1 MRIRS
6 IGALALLCAL
16 IVSISAD
23 RATAQSPTA
32 QSKEK
37 APQYTYVSEWT
48 VPRAMWGDYL
58 KGEAADNE
66 LMKKGMSDGIIT
78 SFGSFAVL
86 THQEGAPTHG
96 TWFSASSVSNLLKFL
111 ETLRNAPDATAA
123 PLAAAKHWDFIVESK
138 DYAGHPGTFTNGYLR
153 VGRWVPR
160 ADSGDLDGTLR
171 ATMVPVLDKL
181 VADGALHTYTID
193 RENIHTANNPIG
205 TIYLVIVANGP
216 EGIDKFDAAIDE
228 AQKVNPAAWNGLR
241 AALDEKG
248 HSDSLAKVS
257 LMVQK

>member
-6 IGALALLCAL
+6 IGALAVLCAL
-16 IVSISAD
+16 IVPISAD
-23 RATAQSPTA
+23 RATAQS
-32 QSKEK
+32 KEK
-37 APQYTYVSEWT
+37 PAQYTYVSEWT

-58 KGEAADNE
+58 KGEAADND
-66 LMKKGMSDGIIT
+66 LMKKGMSDGVIT

-86 THQEGAPTHG
+86 THQEGEPTHG

-138 DYAGHPGTFTNGYLR
+138 DYGGHAGTFTNGYLR

-160 ADSGDLDGTLR
+160 PGSTDTDGILR
-171 ATMVPVLDKL
+171 ATMVPLLDKL

-193 RENIHTANNPIG
+193 KENIHTANDPLG
-205 TIYLVIVANGP
+205 TLYLVIVANGP

-228 AQKVNPAAWNGLR
+228 SEKSNPAAWAALR
-241 AALDEKG
+241 GALDEKG
-248 HSDSLAKVS
+248 HTDSLSKVS